1 MKVKSESEVTQSC
14 PTLCD
19 PMDCSLSG
27 SCIHGI
33 FQARVLEWGAIAFSG
48 GDVNT
53 RQMGFMSEALP
64 ERVILRYKHINHQEK
79 DSLLCQDFKLVSI
92 LVLK

>member
-1 MKVKSESEVTQSC
+1 MKVKNESEVTQSC

-19 PMDCSLSG
+19 PMDCSLPG